1 MEMDTPDG
9 FALMNWETGY
19 GDWVAEPVWDT
30 LRVLPWLEKTALVLA
45 DATDGET
52 GEEIPVSPRTI
63 LKRQVERAAD
73 LGLAVK
79 CGSELEY
86 YVLKDSWESLAER
99 GWPMPKPF
107 GYYNEDYQLLQATK
121 AEPLHRLLRNQ
132 MTAARIPIE
141 FSKGEAANGQHEVN
155 IRYDHVLES
164 ADRTVIFK
172 HGAKEIAYLNGWG
185 ITFMAKPDHRWT
197 GSSGHLHMSLWD
209 RDDDRPL
216 MHAAEGEPEGPY
228 GLGERGAQF
237 VAGMMAL
244 SRELAVFIAPFV
256 NSYKR
261 YASLS
266 WAPVN
271 VVWGRDNRTTGFRL
285 VGNGGGLHVEN
296 RFPGGDMNAY
306 LTYAAMIG
314 AGPVRD
320 RARPRAG
327 ARVQGQRL
335 RRHRRAADAARAV
348 GGDRRARA
356 VRRRPRDLRRRRGRP
371 LPERRARRAGALR
384 LGGPQLGSRALPR
397 ARVTRRRHRCLPRRP
412 VDSGSPTDRE
422 GEGSACPS
430 PRPTSWPP
438 LAPGSR
444 ISRPA
449 TRSASARSRSS
460 RRCTASP
467 TRRAPPRTCPTSTP
481 RSTRS
486 WAASCGRTTSTSRSS
501 TSARQTINFPYYVD
515 TVDTDIPDPAAWEP
529 IGEGNARGST
539 AYVLRTGRP
548 TLITPAVYEQL
559 VASGEVELVGVRGDG
574 DWLGVPLSA
583 DGRTL
588 GVLVVQGYSASET
601 YTETDRDLLA
611 FVGQHVG
618 IALSRVR
625 AIEETR
631 QRNAELAIINEI
643 GDALASQLDF
653 QAIIDLVG
661 ERVRELFDSQ
671 SMFIALYDEPSGRD
685 HLPLRDRRRGPASRA
700 TRSRSARA

>member
-1 MEMDTPDG
+1 MPTHADHERSHDTPTKHPRMAELEGQMRNGEIDTLVVAITDMQGRLVGKRVQAEAFLNGVIDHGAHFCTYLLGTDMDMATPDG

-30 LRVLPWLEKTALVLA
+30 MRVLPWLEKTALVLA

-99 GWPMPKPF
+99 GWPIPKPF

-164 ADRTVIFK
+164 ADRTVLFK

-216 MHAAEGEPEGPY
+216 MHAAEGESEGPY

-314 AGPVRD
+314 AGLYGIEHGLELVPEYKGNGYVATGVPRM
-320 RARPRAG
+320 PRALWEAIG
-327 ARVQGQRL
+327 ELDRS
-335 RRHRRAADAARAV
+335 DAAREIF
-348 GGDRRARA
+348 GDDVVAHYLNA
-356 VRRRPRDLRRRRGRP
+356 
-371 LPERRARRAGALR
+371 
-384 LGGPQLGSRALPR
+384 
-397 ARVTRRRHRCLPRRP
+397 ARVEQELY
-412 VDSGSPTDRE
+412 DSVVHNWDRE
-422 GEGSACPS
+422 RYLE
-430 PRPTSWPP
+430 
-438 LAPGSR
+438 
-444 ISRPA
+444 
-449 TRSASARSRSS
+449 
-460 RRCTASP
+460 
-467 TRRAPPRTCPTSTP
+467 
-481 RSTRS
+481 
-486 WAASCGRTTSTSRSS
+486 
-501 TSARQTINFPYYVD
+501 
-515 TVDTDIPDPAAWEP
+515 
-529 IGEGNARGST
+529 RG
-539 AYVLRTGRP
+539 
-548 TLITPAVYEQL
+548 
-559 VASGEVELVGVRGDG
+559 
-574 DWLGVPLSA
+574 
-583 DGRTL
+583 
-588 GVLVVQGYSASET
+588 
-601 YTETDRDLLA
+601 
-611 FVGQHVG
+611 
-618 IALSRVR
+618 
-625 AIEETR
+625 
-631 QRNAELAIINEI
+631 
-643 GDALASQLDF
+643 
-653 QAIIDLVG
+653 
-661 ERVRELFDSQ
+661 
-671 SMFIALYDEPSGRD
+671 
-685 HLPLRDRRRGPASRA
+685 
-700 TRSRSARA
+700 